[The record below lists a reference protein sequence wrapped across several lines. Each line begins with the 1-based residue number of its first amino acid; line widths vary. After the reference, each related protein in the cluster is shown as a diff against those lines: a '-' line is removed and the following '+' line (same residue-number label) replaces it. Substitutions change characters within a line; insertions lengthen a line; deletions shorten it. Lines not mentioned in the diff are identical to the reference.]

1 MAEPQTIADLRETLG
16 TLATESVGER
26 YRDLDLMSVAQ
37 LIDAMNASNAE
48 VPAAVAR
55 ESASIAAATEGVS
68 ERMRRGGRLIYVG
81 AGTAGR
87 MGILDASEIPP
98 TFGTSPELVVGVIA
112 GGEQAIHTA
121 VENAEDDEEAG
132 RAALEALHLGALDA
146 VVGISASGRTPYVL
160 GAIDHA
166 RQVGAFTVGLACN
179 ADSALAAAAEVGIE
193 VVVGPEILTGSTRL
207 KSGTAQKLVLNM
219 ISTIAMVQL
228 GKVHGNLMVDL
239 RATNAKLRARSERTV
254 MLATGVDA
262 DTAASALDASGGWIK
277 AAILMSET
285 TIDAATATR
294 LLAEHGGRLRDALAA
309 APDARGAHGDAGP
322 ADASPVATSP
332 VATDG
337 QAHVG

>member
-1 MAEPQTIADLRETLG
+1 VAEPQTIADLRETLG
-16 TLATESVGER
+16 TLATESVADS
-26 YRDLDLMSVAQ
+26 YRDLDLMTVAQ
-37 LIDAMNASNAE
+37 LVDAMNASNAE

-55 ESASIAAATEGVS
+55 QSASIAAATEGVA

-98 TFGTSPELVVGVIA
+98 TFGTVPELVVGVIA

-132 RAALEALHLGALDA
+132 AAALAALRLGPLDA

-160 GAIDHA
+160 GAIEHA
-166 RQVGAFTVGLACN
+166 KRVGAFTVGLACN
-179 ADSALAAAAEVGIE
+179 AGSALGSAAEVGIE

-262 DTAASALDASGGWIK
+262 DTAAAALDATGGWIK

-285 TIDAATATR
+285 SIDAATATR
-294 LLAEHGGRLRDALAA
+294 LLTEHGGRLRDALAA
-309 APDARGAHGDAGP
+309 APDGNGR
-322 ADASPVATSP
+322 
-332 VATDG
+332 
-337 QAHVG
+337 QHVG

>member
-16 TLATESVGER
+16 TLATESVADS
-26 YRDLDLMSVAQ
+26 YRDLDLMTVAQ
-37 LIDAMNASNAE
+37 LVDAMNASNAE

-55 ESASIAAATEGVS
+55 QSASIAAATEGVA

-98 TFGTSPELVVGVIA
+98 TFGTVPELVVGVIA

-132 RAALEALHLGALDA
+132 AAALAALRLGPLDA

-160 GAIDHA
+160 GAIEHA
-166 RQVGAFTVGLACN
+166 KRVGAFTVGLACN
-179 ADSALAAAAEVGIE
+179 AGSALGSAAEVGIE

-262 DTAASALDASGGWIK
+262 DTAAAALDATGGWIK

-285 TIDAATATR
+285 SIDAATATR
-294 LLAEHGGRLRDALAA
+294 LLTEHGGRLRDALAA
-309 APDARGAHGDAGP
+309 APDGNGR
-322 ADASPVATSP
+322 
-332 VATDG
+332 
-337 QAHVG
+337 QHVG